1 MYDNDGKITGS
12 TKTTFVNLGYT
23 VGSQLRKKDDVKNN
37 MLIFWEIADVG
48 EFGIKISKVVHGV
61 VAADESLCISLDD
74 LHSQYNVL
82 KDKVGYTDVTVDVLH
97 ANDCYIL
104 KEYIKSKFHK
114 GIYEFFQSM
123 PDLGGDVMYK
133 PVRSALSPGD
143 FKKGEFR
150 IAPIS
155 SCMILET
162 VSSRA
167 CPAKSIE
174 CTMPGTS
181 YRLFIHPTLGSEKCK
196 VCFRFWHVR
205 DNDVSTACNLKLVN
219 HTTKVEPKISLQIF
233 ENTKAIHK
241 GEELVYHREV
251 VTHAAPKEGKQQH
264 HMQPLLEERSAKK
277 QRHAE

>member
-1 MYDNDGKITGS
+1 
-12 TKTTFVNLGYT
+12 
-23 VGSQLRKKDDVKNN
+23 

-61 VAADESLCISLDD
+61 AVADESLFISLDD
-74 LHSQYNVL
+74 LHTQYTVL
-82 KDKVGYTDVTVDVLH
+82 KHKVGYTDVTVDVLH
-97 ANDCYIL
+97 ANDCYNL
-104 KEYIKSKFHK
+104 KEYIKSKFLK

-123 PDLGGDVMYK
+123 PDLGGDVMYR

-181 YRLFIHPTLGSEKCK
+181 YRLFIHPTFGHDKCK
-196 VCFRFWHVR
+196 SCFRFWHVR
-205 DNDVSTACNLKLVN
+205 DSDEATACNMKLVN
-219 HTTKVEPKISLQIF
+219 HTTTDEPKITLQIF
-233 ENTKAIHK
+233 ENTKALK
-241 GEELVYHREV
+241 KDEELVYYKK
-251 VTHAAPKEGKQQH
+251 AAAVATPKAKTNKR
-264 HMQPLLEERSAKK
+264 HMEPLLEQRSAKK
-277 QRHAE
+277 QRPE

>member
-1 MYDNDGKITGS
+1 M
-12 TKTTFVNLGYT
+12 F
-23 VGSQLRKKDDVKNN
+23 
-37 MLIFWEIADVG
+37 
-48 EFGIKISKVVHGV
+48 
-61 VAADESLCISLDD
+61 
-74 LHSQYNVL
+74 
-82 KDKVGYTDVTVDVLH
+82 
-97 ANDCYIL
+97 
-104 KEYIKSKFHK
+104 
-114 GIYEFFQSM
+114 
-123 PDLGGDVMYK
+123 K
-133 PVRSALSPGD
+133 PMKSALSPGT

-155 SCMILET
+155 SSMTLET
-162 VSSRA
+162 KSSTT
-167 CPAKSIE
+167 CPARNIE
-174 CTMPGTS
+174 CTMAGTS
-181 YRLFIHPTLGSEKCK
+181 YRMFIHPTFGSEKKYK
-196 VCFRFWHVR
+196 VCPRFWHVR